1 MPTKKQSVAIEPSAV
16 ATLVHNALDDAKAVD
31 ITELK
36 VGDKTSITDY
46 MIIACGTST
55 RHIKTLAETVV
66 SQTKSA
72 GLPVLGVEGDKD
84 AEWVLVDLADVLV
97 HLMLPRARA
106 FYNLEKLWAEES
118 STEAIAR

>member
-1 MPTKKQSVAIEPSAV
+1 MPTQKQSVAADPSAV
-16 ATLVHNALDDAKAVD
+16 AALVHSALDDAKAVD
-31 ITELK
+31 ITELR

-55 RHIKTLAETVV
+55 RHIRTLADAVV
-66 SQTKSA
+66 RQAKSS
-72 GLPVLGVEGDKD
+72 GQPVLGVEGDKD

-118 STEAIAR
+118 DPEAIAH

>member
-1 MPTKKQSVAIEPSAV
+1 MPTQKQSVAADPSAV
-16 ATLVHNALDDAKAVD
+16 AALVHSALDDAKAVD

-55 RHIKTLAETVV
+55 RHIRTLADAVV
-66 SQTKSA
+66 RQAKSS
-72 GLPVLGVEGDKD
+72 GQPVLGVEGDKD

-118 STEAIAR
+118 DPEAIAH